1 MSVIIVFGLMAGWLA
16 VAAATFVIMD
26 AVFGQ
31 PLLGKWWKRGG
42 KR

>member
-1 MSVIIVFGLMAGWLA
+1 MTVLILLGLMVCWLTM
-16 VAAATFVIMD
+16 AAAAFMIMD

-31 PLLGKWWKRGG
+31 PLLGKWWKRDG

>member
-1 MSVIIVFGLMAGWLA
+1 MIVLTLLGLMVCWLA
-16 VAAATFVIMD
+16 VAAAAFAIMD

>member
-1 MSVIIVFGLMAGWLA
+1 LILLGLLLLLIA
-16 VAAATFVIMD
+16 VAAAAFVIMD

-31 PLLGKWWKRGG
+31 SLLGKWWKRDG